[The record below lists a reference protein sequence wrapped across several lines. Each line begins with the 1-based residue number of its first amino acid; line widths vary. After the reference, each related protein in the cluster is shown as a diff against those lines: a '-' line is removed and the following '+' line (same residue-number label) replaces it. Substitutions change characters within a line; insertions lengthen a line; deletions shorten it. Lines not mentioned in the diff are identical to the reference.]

1 MTSPR
6 SGAGTA
12 AAPGAHDRP
21 RRIAFVGLG
30 HMGSHMCRNVTTA
43 GHDVTA
49 YDLDR
54 RAVRAA
60 IRTGARGA
68 KSLPDCLEGAEVLIT
83 SLPGPPQVRSV
94 LGGPDGAIARLESG
108 TLVIDV
114 STSSREVGRE
124 V

>member
-6 SGAGTA
+6 GTA
-12 AAPGAHDRP
+12 HVAHDRP
-21 RRIAFVGLG
+21 RRVAFVGLG

-60 IRTGARGA
+60 VRTGARGA
-68 KSLPDCLEGAEVLIT
+68 KSLLECLEGAEVLVT
-83 SLPGPPQVRSV
+83 KAGAGSLSV
-94 LGGPDGAIARLESG
+94 GATPLALKEAKPLPAS
-108 TLVIDV
+108 D
-114 STSSREVGRE
+114 
-124 V
+124 